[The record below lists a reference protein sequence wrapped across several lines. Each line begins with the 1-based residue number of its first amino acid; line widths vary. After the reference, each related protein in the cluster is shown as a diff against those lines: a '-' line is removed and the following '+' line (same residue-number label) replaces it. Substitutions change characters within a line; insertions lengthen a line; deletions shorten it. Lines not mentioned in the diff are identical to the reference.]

1 MEAEL
6 ELLCF
11 PDQHNSMVSRE
22 YGKRNCFLITRLAPY
37 ITALKD
43 DALRPI
49 QGKKVLTPQRWLELC
64 NCIERNAGLL
74 RIKGKT
80 AGLPKEEMSLCSP
93 VFIDTGAR
101 KAES

>member
-6 ELLCF
+6 ELICF

-43 DALRPI
+43 DALRRM
-49 QGKKVLTPQRWLELC
+49 QV
-64 NCIERNAGLL
+64 
-74 RIKGKT
+74 
-80 AGLPKEEMSLCSP
+80 KEGIAASDSL
-93 VFIDTGAR
+93 DR
-101 KAES
+101 D